1 MKFSIK
7 LIAATILTSMTTVAM
22 ATENTALS
30 NLGLS
35 FSGSAAITSDYRFR
49 GITQTQNDPAIQ
61 AGFTLAH
68 TSGLYFGLWGSNVDF
83 GEDSPSLELDPS
95 LGFATYLSSLPG
107 KPLLD
112 VGVLYYNYPSDSDL
126 NWVEL
131 YGKLGFKDAIISGDN
146 ILTNVNYTND
156 YAGLDGDSWNFN
168 VGYTVPFG
176 STGFGGIASVGYT
189 TVDKDKYDFNDDDN
203 YVDWKAGV
211 TYGFKSVSGLTAELA
226 AIGTN
231 IDTDGMSHAGERA
244 VETGAVF
251 TLAKSF

>member
-95 LGFATYLSSLPG
+95 LGFATNLSSLPG

-112 VGVLYYNYPSDSDL
+112 VGVLYYNYPSDSDYIAQANTHHQGVGVMAKQNARKNNQL
-126 NWVEL
+126 L
-131 YGKLGFKDAIISGDN
+131 RHPLLII
-146 ILTNVNYTND
+146 
-156 YAGLDGDSWNFN
+156 
-168 VGYTVPFG
+168 VG
-176 STGFGGIASVGYT
+176 
-189 TVDKDKYDFNDDDN
+189 
-203 YVDWKAGV
+203 
-211 TYGFKSVSGLTAELA
+211 
-226 AIGTN
+226 
-231 IDTDGMSHAGERA
+231 
-244 VETGAVF
+244 
-251 TLAKSF
+251 